1 MKLME
6 KGFIEAE
13 KITRKFGETFYFAS
27 RFLPRE
33 KRYATYA
40 IYAICRIGDEAV
52 DNADNN
58 TKSEGLSLIKEDI
71 DSVYNNTLP
80 KNCLLL
86 AFKQSVDKYKI
97 PKEYFDALIDGMY
110 MDLSKT
116 RYENFEELYSYCYKV
131 SSVVGLVMLKIFQEE
146 QETQEH
152 AVNLGIAM
160 QLTNILRDVKE
171 DFLRGRIYLPQEE
184 MRKFAVSE
192 SDISSGKINENFKQ
206 FLMFQIY
213 RAREYYSKSSP
224 GIKMIRNPRSRLVIS
239 VMKNLYRAILDSMER
254 NNYDIFSKRAQV
266 NNIRRATITL
276 NTLLGGAF

>member
-40 IYAICRIGDEAV
+40 IYAVCRIGDEAV
-52 DNADNN
+52 DNADNT
-58 TKSEGLSLIKEDI
+58 TKSEDLSSIKEDI

-80 KNCLLL
+80 ENCLLL

-97 PKEYFDALIDGMY
+97 PKEYFDDLIDGMH

-131 SSVVGLVMLKIFQEE
+131 AGVVGLLMLKIFQEE
-146 QETQEH
+146 QETQEY

-171 DFLRGRIYLPQEE
+171 DFLKGRIYLPQEE

-192 SDISSGKINENFKQ
+192 SEISSEKINENFKQ
-206 FLMFQIY
+206 FLMFQIC
-213 RAREYYSKSSP
+213 RAREYYAKSSP
-224 GIKMIRNPRSRLVIS
+224 GIAMIRDSRSRLVIL
-239 VMKNLYRAILDSMER
+239 VMKNLYCAILNSIER

-266 NNIRRATITL
+266 NTTRKAAITL
-276 NTLLGGAF
+276 KTLLRGTF